1 MQVTLRVALVIY
13 ALILFIVVTHLLKKE
28 KLPEKYTILWYIF
41 SLVILLIGIVPQFLE
56 IISKSF
62 GFEVLSN
69 FVIGV
74 LITLLTIMCLALSI
88 MIAKQKKNADRTAFF
103 FCRFLSGKPP
113 AGRFFRQAL
122 SGRSGEDFCPLRRS
136 GNFPGLSGSPFSSPR
151 GKGDLP

>member
-13 ALILFIVVTHLLKKE
+13 AIILFIVVTHLLKKE

-56 IISKSF
+56 IISKAF

-69 FVIGV
+69 FVIGI

-88 MIAKQKKNADRTAFF
+88 MIAGQKKKITLLIQEVSILKKEF
-103 FCRFLSGKPP
+103 K
-113 AGRFFRQAL
+113 
-122 SGRSGEDFCPLRRS
+122 E
-136 GNFPGLSGSPFSSPR
+136 
-151 GKGDLP
+151 KK

>member
-13 ALILFIVVTHLLKKE
+13 AIILFIVVTHLLKKE

-88 MIAKQKKNADRTAFF
+88 MIAKQKKKITLLIQEVSILKKEFEE
-103 FCRFLSGKPP
+103 K
-113 AGRFFRQAL
+113 
-122 SGRSGEDFCPLRRS
+122 
-136 GNFPGLSGSPFSSPR
+136 
-151 GKGDLP
+151 K

>member
-1 MQVTLRVALVIY
+1 MQVTLRVALIIY
-13 ALILFIVVTHLLKKE
+13 AIVLFIVVTHLLKKE

-41 SLVILLIGIVPQFLE
+41 SIVILLIGLVPQFLE

-88 MIAKQKKNADRTAFF
+88 MIAGQKKKITLLIQEVSILKKEF
-103 FCRFLSGKPP
+103 K
-113 AGRFFRQAL
+113 
-122 SGRSGEDFCPLRRS
+122 E
-136 GNFPGLSGSPFSSPR
+136 
-151 GKGDLP
+151 KK

>member
-13 ALILFIVVTHLLKKE
+13 AIILFIVVTHLLKKE

-69 FVIGV
+69 FVIGI
-74 LITLLTIMCLALSI
+74 LITLLTIMCLALSV
-88 MIAKQKKNADRTAFF
+88 MIAGQKK
-103 FCRFLSGKPP
+103 KI
-113 AGRFFRQAL
+113 AL
-122 SGRSGEDFCPLRRS
+122 LIQEVSILKKE
-136 GNFPGLSGSPFSSPR
+136 N
-151 GKGDLP
+151 KEKE

>member
-13 ALILFIVVTHLLKKE
+13 AIILFVVVTHLLKKE

-88 MIAKQKKNADRTAFF
+88 MIAGQKKKITLLIQEVSILKKEF
-103 FCRFLSGKPP
+103 K
-113 AGRFFRQAL
+113 
-122 SGRSGEDFCPLRRS
+122 E
-136 GNFPGLSGSPFSSPR
+136 
-151 GKGDLP
+151 KK